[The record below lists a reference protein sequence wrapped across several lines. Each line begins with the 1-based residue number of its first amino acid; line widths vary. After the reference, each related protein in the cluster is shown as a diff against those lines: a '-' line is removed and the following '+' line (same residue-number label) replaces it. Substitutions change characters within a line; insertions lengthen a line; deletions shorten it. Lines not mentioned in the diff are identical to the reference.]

1 MQKVPPTLPFAKA
14 EGGGNVNKK
23 NEVSEEC
30 AHNQHDLCKLEG
42 CVCGCHYI
50 KRNGGMSPEE
60 FKAKMSA
67 IAAMEGSV

>member
-1 MQKVPPTLPFAKA
+1 MKSITSDPC
-14 EGGGNVNKK
+14 
-23 NEVSEEC
+23 S
-30 AHNQHDLCKLEG
+30 HNQHEFCNEME
-42 CVCGCHYI
+42 CQCGCHYI

>member
-1 MQKVPPTLPFAKA
+1 MKSSIF
-14 EGGGNVNKK
+14 
-23 NEVSEEC
+23 SEAC
-30 AHNQHDLCKLEG
+30 SHNQHELCNEQE
-42 CVCGCHYI
+42 CNCGCHYI